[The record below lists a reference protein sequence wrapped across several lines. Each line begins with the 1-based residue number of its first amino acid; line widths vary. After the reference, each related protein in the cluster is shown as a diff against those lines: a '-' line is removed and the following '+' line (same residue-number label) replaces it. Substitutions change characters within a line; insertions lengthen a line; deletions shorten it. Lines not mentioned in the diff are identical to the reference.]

1 MCISFKPPR
10 YFSAAACNFP
20 LYFSICLIYNKN
32 MINQT
37 NVNYGKTRS
46 VIRDIFEYGKL
57 RKAEIGEENVFDF
70 SLGNPSVPSP
80 EEVRTELIKLISET
94 DPVAL
99 HGYTSA
105 QGDFSVRKAV
115 ADDLNARFKTN
126 FTADSIYMT
135 CGAAASLCI
144 TLNALLNAGDEVITF
159 APFFPEYAVFTAN
172 AGGTLKAVE
181 CDKNFQPDIEKFAAA
196 LTEKTKAVIINSPN
210 NPSGVVYTERVIKS
224 VCAALEKHKKNT
236 GNRIYIIS
244 DEPYRELV
252 FGGAYVPFI
261 MNYYSESVV
270 CYSFSKSLS
279 LPGERIG
286 YIAVNNAAEDSKEIY
301 AAVCGAGRAL
311 GYVCAPALFQQL
323 IKRVLGKTVDVSVY
337 KMNRDRLCAALTSY
351 GFDVVK
357 PDGAFYLFVKSPG
370 PDANAFAER
379 ARAHELLIVPADS
392 FGVKGYVRISY
403 CVSPHTIEKSL
414 PAFKALAD
422 EYK

>member
-1 MCISFKPPR
+1 
-10 YFSAAACNFP
+10 
-20 LYFSICLIYNKN
+20 

-46 VIRDIFEYGKL
+46 VIRELFEYGKA
-57 RKAEIGEENVFDF
+57 RKAEIGEENVYDF
-70 SLGNPSVPSP
+70 SLGNPSVPAP
-80 EEVRTELIKLISET
+80 DEVREELTKLITQT

-105 QGDFSVRKAV
+105 QGDFSVRKAI
-115 ADDLNARFKTN
+115 ADDLNARFKAN
-126 FTADSIYMT
+126 LSADSIYMT

-159 APFFPEYAVFTAN
+159 APFFPEYSVFTAN

-181 CDKNFQPDIEKFAAA
+181 CDKNFQPDIDKFTAA
-196 LTEKTKAVIINSPN
+196 LTDKTKAVIINSPN
-210 NPSGVVYTERVIKS
+210 NPSGVVYGEKVIKAL
-224 VCAALEKHKKNT
+224 CAALEKHEKKT
-236 GNRIYIIS
+236 GNRVYIIS

-252 FGGAYVPFI
+252 FDGIYVPFI
-261 MNYYSESVV
+261 MNFYADSIV

-286 YIAVNNAAEDSKEIY
+286 YIAVNSAMEDDREVY
-301 AAVCGAGRAL
+301 AGVCGAGRAL

-323 IKRVLGKTVDVSVY
+323 VKRVLGKTSDISVY
-337 KMNRDRLCAALTSY
+337 KANRDRLLSALTEY
-351 GFDVVK
+351 GFGVVK
-357 PDGAFYLFVKSPG
+357 PDGAFYLFVKSPEE
-370 PDANAFAER
+370 DANAFAER
-379 ARAHELLIVPADS
+379 AKKHELLIVPADS

-403 CVSPHTIEKSL
+403 CVSPRTIEKAL
-414 PAFKALAD
+414 PAFKALAE